1 MIYLEL
7 QVAQKKHGLKYET
20 QKYEFEI
27 FKIKASM
34 ELSLHLAFSS
44 EASICRCSKAVWITS
59 FVT

>member
-1 MIYLEL
+1 MSPGICIFFS
-7 QVAQKKHGLKYET
+7 KKKNET

-27 FKIKASM
+27 YKIKASM